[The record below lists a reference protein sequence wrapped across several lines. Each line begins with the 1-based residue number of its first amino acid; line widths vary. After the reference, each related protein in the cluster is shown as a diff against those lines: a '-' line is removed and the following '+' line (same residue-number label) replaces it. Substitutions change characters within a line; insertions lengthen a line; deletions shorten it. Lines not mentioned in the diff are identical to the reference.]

1 MSWYTFKPSD
11 YAGNAINDF
20 FKDVFDSLMAN
31 DYGKPVD
38 YDDAYEKYQEV
49 FDLEIERQFAYY
61 DDQDNFIKKAGFS
74 KLWAAFVSS
83 EFTEVND
90 KTNVLHFFYAA
101 LEQINAEEGIL
112 TVNDE
117 EDFDDEE

>member
-1 MSWYTFKPSD
+1 MSWYTFKPSG
-11 YAGNAINDF
+11 YAGEEINNF
-20 FKDVFDSLMAN
+20 FKDVFDSLTN
-31 DYGKPVD
+31 DYKTPVN
-38 YDDAYEKYQEV
+38 YDDAYGKYHEAFDFEV
-49 FDLEIERQFAYY
+49 ERQLAYY
-61 DDQDNFIKKAGFS
+61 SDQDNFIKKAGFS

-83 EFTEVND
+83 DYTEVDRNTID
-90 KTNVLHFFYAA
+90 LHFFYAA